1 MPIIPNIPKQTPK
14 FNQLCFSCGTTK
26 PETYFA
32 PTHSPL
38 YPNKRFYMCNECAT
52 NFLLAHNFE
61 WEYVDKL
68 CQCADI
74 PFIVREWERIR
85 EMNSDLTVW
94 ENYAKTF
101 SSQEYENIGW
111 GDYNRQ
117 YKALKEKGFMEDN
130 IPLLDDKKMAELRL
144 KWGENYD
151 NNSLYY
157 LEDLYKG
164 LMTSQNVT
172 GALQK
177 DQAKKLCKLSLEIDS
192 CIREGN
198 KDVDK
203 FLSSYDKLVKTAE
216 FTPKNSRN
224 AADFDSFAELAL
236 WLEKHG
242 KINKFYDNTTRD
254 IIDETIKS
262 IQTYNQRLY
271 LNEGGIGDSI
281 TERLQLLKQIERS
294 ERSLYDTDFKFDEM
308 EYDNA
313 GFTLEDTEE
322 FKAMEDDING
332 SNSII

>member
-1 MPIIPNIPKQTPK
+1 MPIIPNIPKQTAK
-14 FNQLCFSCGTTK
+14 FNQQCFICGETK
-26 PETYFA
+26 PETSFA
-32 PTHSPL
+32 PTQSPL
-38 YPNKRFYMCNECAT
+38 YPKGRFHICNDCAT
-52 NFLLAHNFE
+52 RFLQNCEFS
-61 WEYVDKL
+61 WEGADKL

-74 PFIVREWERIR
+74 PFIVREWERLK
-85 EMNSDLTVW
+85 EMNEPSALW
-94 ENYAKTF
+94 LSYCKTF
-101 SSQEYENIGW
+101 ASQDYETLGW

-117 YKALKEKGFMEDN
+117 YKALKEKGFIEDN
-130 IPLLDDKKMAELRL
+130 IPLLDTEKMRDLRL

-151 NNSLYY
+151 DSELYY

-164 LMTSQNVT
+164 LLASQNVT

-192 CIREGN
+192 RIREGD

-271 LNEGGIGDSI
+271 LNEGGIGDAI
-281 TERLQLLKQIERS
+281 TERLRLLQQINKNEQN
-294 ERSLYDTDFKFDEM
+294 LYETDFTFNEM
-308 EYDNA
+308 EYDNE
-313 GFTLEDTEE
+313 GFDFGDTET
-322 FKAMEDDING
+322 FDAMESDVNG
-332 SNSII
+332 SNPII